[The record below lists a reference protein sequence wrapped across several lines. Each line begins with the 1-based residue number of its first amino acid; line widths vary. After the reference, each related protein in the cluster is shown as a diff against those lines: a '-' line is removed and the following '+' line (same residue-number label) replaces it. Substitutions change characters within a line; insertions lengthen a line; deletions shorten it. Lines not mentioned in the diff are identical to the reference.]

1 MILNIE
7 FNGYKFFE
15 NSNISFVADA
25 RTKKLLCNSTEI
37 DGKNV
42 LKAVGLYGSNNSGK
56 TNIVKL
62 MSLLKN
68 VLSGNDKIYFNNSI
82 FGDPV
87 MTNISIIYNNMN
99 EKGWFKYEF
108 VFNNEK
114 LQYESEKLTNLSYY
128 ESGNTLQKV
137 IFEKNNDAKIL
148 KVFDE
153 DQSIFLPIIPSRL
166 PFLYSVELNSGIFEV
181 LKEYLTEFK
190 KLAESIQII
199 KMYDIPFENTL
210 ETMKNNNS
218 KKISF
223 IKEFVKNADVAINDF
238 EFDNDVNVE
247 FDGEINEQALSR
259 FSKMSDRLKLM
270 TTYGNARVSS
280 FIFDST
286 GTKKIESIASY
297 IYDALLDGKTLII
310 DEIDNG
316 LHFKLTRSIVS
327 IFNNMLNTKG
337 QLLFITHD
345 LLLIDCNK
353 LMRKD
358 QIYFINRNSQT
369 ANLYCLK
376 EATVNE
382 GGPREVND
390 IVKHYNRGEFVSV
403 PNPSFID
410 LIVEVLFND

>member
-25 RTKKLLCNSTEI
+25 RTKKLLSNATEL

-62 MSLLKN
+62 MSLIKS
-68 VLSGNDKIYFNNSI
+68 VLSGDEKVLFNNSV
-82 FGDPV
+82 FNDPKI
-87 MTNISIIYNNMN
+87 TNISIIYNNMN
-99 EKGWFKYEF
+99 GKGWFKYEF
-108 VFNNEK
+108 VFNNETH
-114 LQYESEKLTNLSYY
+114 QYESEKLTSLSYY
-128 ESGNTLQKV
+128 ESGNTFKKV
-137 IFEKNNDAKIL
+137 IFEKDNDAKIL
-148 KVFDE
+148 RIFDE
-153 DQSIFLPIIPSRL
+153 DKSIFLPIIPSRL
-166 PFLYSVELNSGIFEV
+166 PFLYSVELNSGAFEG
-181 LKEYLTEFK
+181 LNEHLTEFK
-190 KLAESIQII
+190 KLADSIQIV

-210 ETMKNNNS
+210 EAMKNNNS
-218 KKISF
+218 KKINF

-238 EFDNDVNVE
+238 EFDDNINIE
-247 FDGEINEQALSR
+247 IDGEVNEKALSR
-259 FSKMSDRLKLM
+259 FSKMSDRFKLI
-270 TTYGNARVSS
+270 TTYGEAKVPS

-286 GTKKIESIASY
+286 GTKKIESIASF

-345 LLLIDCNK
+345 LLLIDSNN

-358 QIYFINRNSQT
+358 QIYFINRNT
-369 ANLYCLK
+369 LKANLYCLK
-376 EATVNE
+376 EATVSE
-382 GGPREVND
+382 GGPREVTD
-390 IVKHYNRGEFVSV
+390 IVRHYNRGEFVSV
-403 PNPSFID
+403 PNPNFID
-410 LIVEVLFND
+410 LIAEVLFNE